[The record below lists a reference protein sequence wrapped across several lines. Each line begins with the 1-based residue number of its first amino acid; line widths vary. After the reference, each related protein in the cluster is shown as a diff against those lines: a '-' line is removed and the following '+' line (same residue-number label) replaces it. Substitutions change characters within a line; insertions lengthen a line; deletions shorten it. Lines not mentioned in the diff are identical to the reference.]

1 MLSAS
6 PTWGEQRARVIGL
19 AAGNPRLCHESHTIV
34 ENRGL
39 RDEKRELTSPVMSSR
54 PLLSADARTPEAAT
68 AASNFH
74 SDIVAEVAETIA
86 TEPVVIVGMAV
97 NPFVKKA
104 RKALDE
110 AGIAF
115 RYLEYG
121 SYLKGWHKRLAIK
134 MWSGWPTFP
143 QVYVRGTLIGG
154 FQETVEA
161 LENGSFQQRISSTE
175 QAA

>member
-1 MLSAS
+1 
-6 PTWGEQRARVIGL
+6 V
-19 AAGNPRLCHESHTIV
+19 CYESQV
-34 ENRGL
+34 FFENRGL
-39 RDEKRELTSPVMSSR
+39 RREKRELAFPAMSSR

-68 AASNFH
+68 AATKFH
-74 SDIVAEVAETIA
+74 GDIVTEVAETIA
-86 TEPVVIVGMAV
+86 NEPVVIVGMAV

-104 RKALDE
+104 RKALEE

-143 QVYVRGTLIGG
+143 QVYVRGTLVGG
-154 FQETVEA
+154 FQETTRA
-161 LENGSFQQRISSTE
+161 LENGSLQQLL
-175 QAA
+175 QASDKAA